1 MNAVTK
7 GTSPDKNKDE
17 FLAQPGI
24 QDKVNLI
31 AKKLNISVD
40 ELLYAFGKET
50 AGSYSSAQRNLGDGK
65 AVGLI
70 QFYPDKG
77 KSYKT
82 INGKRYEISDL
93 EQMSEL
99 EQLDVVETY
108 LTKNFKDKGGKAG
121 ELYVSIAYP
130 ALVGKTDDTKIDSKR
145 LASVAAQNPGWV
157 DENGN
162 ITKSSISGFGSKP
175 EFSQY
180 TTPTE
185 NEKSSDVPTAEEA
198 ASRQDYTQGTSK
210 RVFEAQSFLQ
220 QYAKIENSQLGEA
233 DKIARIAELYR
244 TSPGAKYAIP
254 NYVQGVARTPV
265 GNTGMQDIDIEKL
278 QEGYVDADADYL
290 LGINEERGS
299 RSLKSLVTK
308 LRRDLNSQGSEEILN
323 RAYKTDQM
331 FSGVPASKLFEYIP
345 EYSNQEG
352 ADMSLEPS
360 ALDPAIIAK
369 QTPIV
374 LDERLLQQKPITLKT
389 IRPGQTDTDGV
400 TILTREPVGE
410 GLDEEDEEVYPEL
423 TKEQQ
428 KQVNKITKQKSKT
441 KFGKLFNINNEGLK
455 NTLNTIKNSAD
466 EAFFAL
472 SAGAGIM
479 SVYEATRRDKVT
491 KSHVDPL
498 FKEALLKTRE
508 AAQVGMPYEQR
519 QAALKDI
526 ANSYSGA
533 MKNVMAISGGQRGAA
548 LANIGAVDSSR
559 VNALVDLASKS
570 ADMRQKNLD
579 LYSKTAAAYSNQKL
593 NADMTHE
600 QLKQKVEMNRKN
612 NLRAIGLNLFKEAT
626 EFSRNYMDISGIEG
640 SGNQTSIISAN
651 NTGSGVVDDEL
662 SDNLGI
668 G

>member
-1 MNAVTK
+1 
-7 GTSPDKNKDE
+7 
-17 FLAQPGI
+17 
-24 QDKVNLI
+24 
-31 AKKLNISVD
+31 
-40 ELLYAFGKET
+40 
-50 AGSYSSAQRNLGDGK
+50 
-65 AVGLI
+65 
-70 QFYPDKG
+70 
-77 KSYKT
+77 
-82 INGKRYEISDL
+82 
-93 EQMSEL
+93 
-99 EQLDVVETY
+99 
-108 LTKNFKDKGGKAG
+108 
-121 ELYVSIAYP
+121 
-130 ALVGKTDDTKIDSKR
+130 
-145 LASVAAQNPGWV
+145 
-157 DENGN
+157 
-162 ITKSSISGFGSKP
+162 
-175 EFSQY
+175 
-180 TTPTE
+180 
-185 NEKSSDVPTAEEA
+185 
-198 ASRQDYTQGTSK
+198 
-210 RVFEAQSFLQ
+210 
-220 QYAKIENSQLGEA
+220 
-233 DKIARIAELYR
+233 
-244 TSPGAKYAIP
+244 
-254 NYVQGVARTPV
+254 
-265 GNTGMQDIDIEKL
+265 
-278 QEGYVDADADYL
+278 
-290 LGINEERGS
+290 
-299 RSLKSLVTK
+299 
-308 LRRDLNSQGSEEILN
+308 
-323 RAYKTDQM
+323 M
-331 FSGVPASKLFEYIP
+331 FNGVPASKLFEYIP

-360 ALDPAIIAK
+360 DLDPAIIAK

-374 LDERLLQQKPITLKT
+374 LDEKLLQQKPITLKT
-389 IRPGQTDTDGV
+389 IRPGQNDTDGV
-400 TILTREPVGE
+400 NILTREPVGE

-612 NLRAIGLNLFKEAT
+612 NLRAIG
-626 EFSRNYMDISGIEG
+626 
-640 SGNQTSIISAN
+640 
-651 NTGSGVVDDEL
+651 
-662 SDNLGI
+662 
-668 G
+668 

>member
-1 MNAVTK
+1 M
-7 GTSPDKNKDE
+7 DKKELQGYLNNRNIQF
-17 FLAQPGI
+17 FLYSILKYESG
-24 QDKVNLI
+24 KVNG
-31 AKKLNISVD
+31 KVNIGGHNETSGNSS
-40 ELLYAFGKET
+40 AFGSQQFIGDT
-50 AGSYSSAQRNLGDGK
+50 RN
-65 AVGLI
+65 
-70 QFYPDKG
+70 
-77 KSYKT
+77 
-82 INGKRYEISDL
+82 EILKKYGVDAWSQDL
-93 EQMSEL
+93 EEQQLATIALLHRGNQLDNASKGDYSNINDWEAFTDKRRSRLDNRPENWL
-99 EQLDVVETY
+99 EQYNSLKSDSVYDPASSWERIPEEMKKQKKSIFDRKYSDVD
-108 LTKNFKDKGGKAG
+108 F
-121 ELYVSIAYP
+121 VSI
-130 ALVGKTDDTKIDSKR
+130 TTNDNTK
-145 LASVAAQNPGWV
+145 
-157 DENGN
+157 
-162 ITKSSISGFGSKP
+162 
-175 EFSQY
+175 
-180 TTPTE
+180 

-210 RVFEAQSFLQ
+210 RLFEAQSFLE

-233 DKIARIAELYR
+233 DKIAKIAELYR

-254 NYVQGVARTPV
+254 NYVQGAARIPV

-278 QEGYVDADADYL
+278 QEGYVDADSDYL

-299 RSLKSLVTK
+299 SSLKSLVTK
-308 LRRDLNSQGSEEILN
+308 IRRDLNSQGSQEILN

-352 ADMSLEPS
+352 ADMNLEPS
-360 ALDPAIIAK
+360 ELDPTIIAK

-374 LDERLLQQKPITLKT
+374 LDEKLLQQKPITLKT
-389 IRPGQTDTDGV
+389 IRPGQNDTDGV

-428 KQVNKITKQKSKT
+428 KQVNKINKQKSKT
-441 KFGKLFNINNEGLK
+441 KFGKLFDIDNEGLK

-508 AAQVGMPYEQR
+508 AAQTGMPYEQR

-579 LYSKTAAAYSNQKL
+579 LYSKTAAAYSSQKL

-640 SGNQTSIISAN
+640 SGNQTRIISKDD
-651 NTGSGVVDDEL
+651 TGSGVISDEL

-668 G
+668 